1 MLPQVEYPE
10 NVEFHFIFSGPHV
23 HLKGYMDAMGMIQR
37 EEPSDDEDE
46 DVDDDED
53 EDEDDE

>member
-1 MLPQVEYPE
+1 
-10 NVEFHFIFSGPHV
+10 
-23 HLKGYMDAMGMIQR
+23 MGMIQR

-53 EDEDDE
+53 EDEDDEWRMSYTSTFLLWSYLSTRLLHKK